1 MSGLNG
7 FRLLDAPPFSIPLT
21 GDITELGGIT
31 FGAGRFG
38 RMAGRVL
45 APNGDWLYD
54 EMVFRMRAA
63 AQRSVSKLRLFE
75 TGDRERGLELLA
87 EAQELI
93 STVERYLPDSYGFG
107 LEPYKIWL
115 NVFAL
120 LYGNSGKMAPGDA
133 VASALEAIPMKRWPE
148 IMEGSIGR
156 SFVNWAEKRPEL
168 EDVVEEARR
177 EIAERQ
183 ADYELDS
190 APDADNR
197 AALAARKGVEQE
209 VWRRLFEEHGAEFL
223 EEYGERKVFR
233 LVGKFMERVVEQIDR
248 FRKDRTLGR
257 IRRVAASVAPRT
269 NPKGKPLRGKMDA
282 ESYRRL
288 ERCLRLLEMT
298 ESQYDEFSRRIFRR
312 MPKRGRGGRIWPR
325 MRWCW

>member
-7 FRLLDAPPFSIPLT
+7 FRLLDAPQFSIPLT

-63 AQRSVSKLRLFE
+63 TQRSVSKLRLFE

-115 NVFAL
+115 NVFSL

-133 VASALEAIPMKRWPE
+133 VASALEAIPMRRWPE

-168 EDVVEEARR
+168 EDVVEEPQD
-177 EIAERQ
+177 EGDLEG
-183 ADYELDS
+183 D
-190 APDADNR
+190 
-197 AALAARKGVEQE
+197 E
-209 VWRRLFEEHGAEFL
+209 VWS
-223 EEYGERKVFR
+223 
-233 LVGKFMERVVEQIDR
+233 D
-248 FRKDRTLGR
+248 
-257 IRRVAASVAPRT
+257 
-269 NPKGKPLRGKMDA
+269 
-282 ESYRRL
+282 
-288 ERCLRLLEMT
+288 
-298 ESQYDEFSRRIFRR
+298 
-312 MPKRGRGGRIWPR
+312 
-325 MRWCW
+325 